1 MYYLVERVTEK
12 GTSLTKYRE
21 STITNQ
27 TLYIEKENEKIR
39 YLLTEFA
46 DDYEIR
52 KKNAAKITHVYM
64 NDILGISDVTDPESL
79 QKATKLKDLYDCRVC
94 VMDITQMYVMGIMD
108 ASVKKPV
115 LLFGSEE
122 LFTKEDAQRTAA
134 GIIKY
139 LNWNK
144 TISYIEN

>member
-1 MYYLVERVTEK
+1 MKAREYLYYLVERVTEK

-64 NDILGISDVTDPESL
+64 NDILGISDVTAPESL
-79 QKATKLKDLYDCRVC
+79 HTS
-94 VMDITQMYVMGIMD
+94 MM
-108 ASVKKPV
+108 
-115 LLFGSEE
+115 LLEE
-122 LFTKEDAQRTAA
+122 SFPLRMLWAKSWFTSM
-134 GIIKY
+134 I
-139 LNWNK
+139 
-144 TISYIEN
+144 